1 MVEREVMEFDVVIVG
16 GGPAGLSCACRIL
29 QLAEQ
34 SGQQIEVCVVEKGSE
49 LGAHSLSGAIFEPT
63 AINELFPDWKERG
76 APLKVPVSHDEMHF
90 FLSDQR
96 SVLTPNAD
104 ANRRTTGQVG
114 SVTPRSYLATA

>member
-29 QLAEQ
+29 QLAQQ

-49 LGAHSLSGAIFEPT
+49 LGAHSLSGAILEPT
-63 AINELFPDWKERG
+63 ALNELFPDWKERG
-76 APLKVPVSHDEMHF
+76 APLKVPVSHDEMYF

-96 SVLTPNAD
+96 SVLTPNALLPKPMH
-104 ANRRTTGQVG
+104 NEGNYIISLGQLV
-114 SVTPRSYLATA
+114 R